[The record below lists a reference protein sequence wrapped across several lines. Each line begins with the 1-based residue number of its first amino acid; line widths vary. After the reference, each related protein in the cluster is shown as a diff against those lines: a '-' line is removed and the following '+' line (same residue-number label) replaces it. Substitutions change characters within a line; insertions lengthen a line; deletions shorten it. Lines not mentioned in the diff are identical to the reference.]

1 MKEFPFV
8 FTILFM
14 LLGPIKLI
22 ASFARVTQEMDAA
35 LKRSIAVRASLIA
48 SALCA
53 LIALAGDTLLVR
65 YHISIDALRI
75 AAALVLLI
83 SALQVIFPH
92 PQPTAPA
99 SGAPATIQLA
109 ASPIAVPGIV
119 PPAGVA
125 AILIFAM
132 LAPQNPGLMLAVAI
146 SLAVLMALDFL
157 VMYFI
162 DGIMKV
168 PGLTL
173 VLTVLGAVLIF
184 IQVCLAFEVLLR
196 ALRDLGL
203 IRA

>member
-8 FTILFM
+8 FTILLM

-22 ASFARVTQEMDAA
+22 PTFARIMQGLDPDF
-35 LKRSIAVRASLIA
+35 KRSVASRSSLIA
-48 SALCA
+48 SMLCA
-53 LIALAGDTLLVR
+53 FIALAGDTVLIR
-65 YHISIDALRI
+65 YQISIDALRI

-92 PQPTAPA
+92 PQPAAPA
-99 SGAPATIQLA
+99 SGTPTAMQLA
-109 ASPIAVPGIV
+109 ATPVAVPGIV

-132 LAPQNPGLMLAVAI
+132 LAPQNPGLMLTVAI
-146 SLAVLMALDFL
+146 SLAILMLLDVLA
-157 VMYFI
+157 MYFI

-184 IQVCLAFEVLLR
+184 IQVCLAFEVFLR
-196 ALRDLGL
+196 ALRGLGL
-203 IRA
+203 IRG